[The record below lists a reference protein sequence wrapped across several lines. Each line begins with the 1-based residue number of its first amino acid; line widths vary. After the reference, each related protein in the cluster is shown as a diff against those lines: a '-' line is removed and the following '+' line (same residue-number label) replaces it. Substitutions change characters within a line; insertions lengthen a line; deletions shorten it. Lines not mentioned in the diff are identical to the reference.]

1 MPKSSKLI
9 AFKVDIGIET
19 RTILSGIKKHV
30 DSSKLIGQKVTV
42 VCNLKSRKIMGI
54 ESEGMILM
62 AESPDGSLHF
72 VQSEAELGSV
82 LS

>member
-1 MPKSSKLI
+1 MNLDLRLGVIKEVQEVPKSSKLL

-42 VCNLKSRKIMGI
+42 VCNLKAGK
-54 ESEGMILM
+54 
-62 AESPDGSLHF
+62 
-72 VQSEAELGSV
+72 
-82 LS
+82 